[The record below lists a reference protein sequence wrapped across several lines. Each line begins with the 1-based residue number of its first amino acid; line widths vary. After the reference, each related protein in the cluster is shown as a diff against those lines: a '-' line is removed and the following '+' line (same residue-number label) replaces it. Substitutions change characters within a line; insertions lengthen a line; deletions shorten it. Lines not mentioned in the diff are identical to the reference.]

1 MTMFKSPTFP
11 VLRSV
16 LGRLTAMILLSSG
29 LVVATSAMSG
39 ASANDGSGTMTTPTT
54 SVAYGSTGNTIVFT
68 YTAATGGMTSG
79 EVNITVPN
87 GWSAPAATTKVAG
100 YTTAST
106 GSVAV
111 SGQTIKVTGVTLASG
126 STLTVT
132 YGATKGG
139 SPGATATSTI
149 GAATWVTLQKS
160 TATGTLTGLAASPS
174 ITVSPGIAKLATPA
188 APTVVAA
195 SPTSVT
201 VNFTPNANAQTSTI
215 TIYLAHSHA
224 AVKVITGNTTG
235 SATVTGLTAGDTYY
249 VTITSIGNG
258 TTYSNSLEG
267 ARSVNVTPGVL
278 TITVRNLAVVVGGTV
293 NMSTSVSGVT
303 STDQAMVSKVT
314 YTYFGKGSTTYGPST
329 TAPKAIGTYSVM
341 PSGAAVVISPSVD
354 QAIYSKTYTYVAG
367 TLTIL
372 PRTTA
377 VPHATKVVGAAW
389 TGRTVVV
396 TIVGTGFYGQ
406 PRIISSTGRAT
417 TALVIRD
424 NGRLLTVRVTV
435 KLGTPRG
442 VHVFKIIFSNGLSTN
457 VRYNQ
462 R

>member
-267 ARSVNVTPGVL
+267 ARSVNV
-278 TITVRNLAVVVGGTV
+278 LAVVVGGTV
-293 NMSTSVSGVT
+293 NMSTSVSGLT

>member
-1 MTMFKSPTFP
+1 MSKSPNFP
-11 VLRSV
+11 NLRPV
-16 LGRLTAMILLSSG
+16 LGRFTAVFLLSSG

-54 SVAYGSTGNTIVFT
+54 SVVYGSTGNTIVFT

-79 EVNITVPN
+79 EVDVTVPS
-87 GWSAPAATTKVAG
+87 GWSAPAVTTKVAG
-100 YTTAST
+100 YTTASS
-106 GSVAV
+106 GSVVV
-111 SGQTIKVTGVTLASG
+111 SGQTIKVTGVTLAAG

-132 YGATKGG
+132 YGATKSN
-139 SPGATATSTI
+139 SPGATATSTL

-160 TATGTLTGLAASPS
+160 TATGTLTGLAVSPS
-174 ITVSPGIAKLATPA
+174 IIVSPGIAKLATPA
-188 APTVVAA
+188 APTVAVL
-195 SPTSVT
+195 SPTSIT
-201 VNFTPNANAQTSTI
+201 VNFKPNANAQSSTI
-215 TIYLAHSHA
+215 TVYLAHSHA

-235 SATVTGLTAGDTYY
+235 SATVTGLTAGNTYY

-258 TTYSNSLEG
+258 ITYSTSLEG

-278 TITVRNLAVVVGGTV
+278 TITVRNLTIVVGGPV
-293 NMSTSVSGVT
+293 NMSTSVSGLT
-303 STDQAMVSKVT
+303 STDQGMVSKVT

-341 PSGAAVVISPSVD
+341 PSGATVVISPSVD
-354 QAIYSKTYTYVAG
+354 QAIYAKTYTYVAG

-377 VPHATKVVGAAW
+377 VPHANRVVGAAW

-396 TIVGTGFYGQ
+396 TIVGTHFYGQ

-417 TALVIRD
+417 TAVVTHD
-424 NGRLLTVRVTV
+424 TGKLLTVRVTV
-435 KLGTPRG
+435 KAGTPRG
-442 VHVFKIIFSNGLSTN
+442 VHIFKIIFSNGLSTN
-457 VRYNQ
+457 VKYNQ